1 MKNNN
6 INLDELFSF
15 DLSKLSSHVDISYLD
30 KIKEE
35 YKKELKEKNK
45 IFSTDNLES
54 FILFLFEN
62 IQKVKK
68 EISQLILLYQD
79 FKKQLSHI
87 STDFEKEKIIL
98 EYALRLNPSRK
109 ELSKDKEAF
118 KRWFNEDALQERI
131 KTKIASLHRY
141 ILVCIQRIKSSI
153 LLFTNLNS
161 KENCIA
167 IWDNLELNRR
177 FLQLVQYKHE
187 VLVVHKSLE
196 ALVFIAKKLDMKNHY
211 KLFDENLLHFIY
223 RISLSQKVNTLL
235 QNDAIKFLAYMKLSS
250 FVSVANI
257 RSLDF
262 SMDDNI
268 FVRQKIA
275 KLALQNA
282 HIDDSLI
289 KLIKEII
296 LYDTSS
302 YVRQG
307 LVKKL
312 NIIKTEKLFFLKSY
326 FLFQEK
332 DKSVRALCILQL
344 LEDFEDKSYYED
356 FRALIWEVFTKEE
369 DFFVLKTTI
378 YCIKKLVEKTLLEE
392 KVDENFMEDA
402 IFHLK
407 EFIKSDAN
415 IALKRYA
422 SGVLEFVKIVSSPL
436 LYKTYKD
443 LKIFVST
450 INQGKSKD
458 IPKEFLIIPKDDFYR
473 ILSIIALDDFS
484 LELKENIF
492 NGFTLYRG
500 DRFERKIWRILHEYR
515 NPSTDKRQ
523 AFLHTI
529 GRAFD
534 GTYYFPSA
542 IMGEQAPTKVPG
554 EPYFIP
560 QEEGW
565 RPYLPLMDHFTSIL
579 NQPTLKINPYNI
591 YSSEGITTIESP
603 KSFFKR
609 LKAQFI
615 LIKDFA
621 KIAKLRNWQDN
632 SSKKPSQYIDY
643 MRTLGFNIT
652 FNPYIKEDNSTNRF
666 FSLGIPF
673 LSLTLEEDISNY
685 FVSAYENSLIDLAIF
700 LSCIFGYFFIKHL
713 YLSHKIKKARK
724 KIPLSIGGWGTRG
737 KSGTER
743 LKAALFNSLGYR
755 VFSKTTGNEAMF
767 LHSESFD
774 EMREM
779 FLFRPYDKATIWEQ
793 ANVVI
798 LAQKLKT
805 DIFLWE
811 CMGLTPSYVDVLQ
824 NRWMNDDLSTITN
837 TYPDHEDLQGPAG
850 INIPQVM
857 TNFIPKNSILITSEE
872 IMYPIL
878 KTYANRV
885 DTKTYQVGWLEAG
898 LISSDI
904 LDRFPYEEH
913 PFNIALVL
921 RMAKELGLNED
932 NSLKAMADNIVPD
945 LGVLK
950 VYPPAKINARTLQF
964 TNGMSANERFG
975 ALGNWKRMG
984 FDIIDDEKEPNIFI
998 TVVINNRADRVSRS
1012 RVFASMLI
1020 EDVVADKYLL
1030 IGSNLSGFLN
1040 YLEESWENYKN
1051 KLSFD
1056 TNDKIID
1063 LIAKFRI
1070 IRSSEQLISKLK
1082 IMLESCGINEEL
1094 QKEIIENY
1102 NDLKKLEILLKDYSE
1117 IFKFYTLQKK
1127 EYDEFLDLKKIID
1140 ENSDIEKVTEFFQ
1153 NQMWLWFKNRIV
1165 VVENYHAKG
1174 DEIVQIICDNTPIG
1188 MKNRVIGMQNIKGTG
1203 LDFAYRWVAWDKCYK
1218 ICQDIKNGDGDI
1230 VKKALEQL
1238 AAFKEFG
1245 PLSFELAQESID
1257 IGKKSVST
1265 QSDYYQA
1272 QIQLIQTNLSSAK
1285 NRFLLLN
1292 NDNNDK
1298 IERSKWWYKI
1308 LDIIEAFL
1316 DAGDAVKRRKKSNQ
1330 IYEDL
1335 VAQRISHEKAALELQ
1350 LIVKRQKGGW
1360 LRKDKM

>member
-1 MKNNN
+1 
-6 INLDELFSF
+6 
-15 DLSKLSSHVDISYLD
+15 
-30 KIKEE
+30 
-35 YKKELKEKNK
+35 
-45 IFSTDNLES
+45 
-54 FILFLFEN
+54 
-62 IQKVKK
+62 
-68 EISQLILLYQD
+68 
-79 FKKQLSHI
+79 
-87 STDFEKEKIIL
+87 
-98 EYALRLNPSRK
+98 
-109 ELSKDKEAF
+109 
-118 KRWFNEDALQERI
+118 
-131 KTKIASLHRY
+131 
-141 ILVCIQRIKSSI
+141 
-153 LLFTNLNS
+153 
-161 KENCIA
+161 
-167 IWDNLELNRR
+167 
-177 FLQLVQYKHE
+177 
-187 VLVVHKSLE
+187 
-196 ALVFIAKKLDMKNHY
+196 
-211 KLFDENLLHFIY
+211 
-223 RISLSQKVNTLL
+223 
-235 QNDAIKFLAYMKLSS
+235 
-250 FVSVANI
+250 
-257 RSLDF
+257 
-262 SMDDNI
+262 
-268 FVRQKIA
+268 
-275 KLALQNA
+275 
-282 HIDDSLI
+282 
-289 KLIKEII
+289 
-296 LYDTSS
+296 
-302 YVRQG
+302 
-307 LVKKL
+307 
-312 NIIKTEKLFFLKSY
+312 
-326 FLFQEK
+326 
-332 DKSVRALCILQL
+332 
-344 LEDFEDKSYYED
+344 
-356 FRALIWEVFTKEE
+356 
-369 DFFVLKTTI
+369 
-378 YCIKKLVEKTLLEE
+378 
-392 KVDENFMEDA
+392 
-402 IFHLK
+402 
-407 EFIKSDAN
+407 
-415 IALKRYA
+415 
-422 SGVLEFVKIVSSPL
+422 
-436 LYKTYKD
+436 
-443 LKIFVST
+443 
-450 INQGKSKD
+450 
-458 IPKEFLIIPKDDFYR
+458 
-473 ILSIIALDDFS
+473 
-484 LELKENIF
+484 
-492 NGFTLYRG
+492 
-500 DRFERKIWRILHEYR
+500 
-515 NPSTDKRQ
+515 
-523 AFLHTI
+523 
-529 GRAFD
+529 
-534 GTYYFPSA
+534 
-542 IMGEQAPTKVPG
+542 
-554 EPYFIP
+554 
-560 QEEGW
+560 
-565 RPYLPLMDHFTSIL
+565 
-579 NQPTLKINPYNI
+579 
-591 YSSEGITTIESP
+591 
-603 KSFFKR
+603 
-609 LKAQFI
+609 
-615 LIKDFA
+615 
-621 KIAKLRNWQDN
+621 
-632 SSKKPSQYIDY
+632 
-643 MRTLGFNIT
+643 
-652 FNPYIKEDNSTNRF
+652 
-666 FSLGIPF
+666 
-673 LSLTLEEDISNY
+673 
-685 FVSAYENSLIDLAIF
+685 
-700 LSCIFGYFFIKHL
+700 
-713 YLSHKIKKARK
+713 
-724 KIPLSIGGWGTRG
+724 
-737 KSGTER
+737 
-743 LKAALFNSLGYR
+743 
-755 VFSKTTGNEAMF
+755 
-767 LHSESFD
+767 
-774 EMREM
+774 
-779 FLFRPYDKATIWEQ
+779 
-793 ANVVI
+793 
-798 LAQKLKT
+798 
-805 DIFLWE
+805 
-811 CMGLTPSYVDVLQ
+811 
-824 NRWMNDDLSTITN
+824 MNDDLSTITN

-1082 IMLESCGINEEL
+1082 IMLESCGISEEL

-1316 DAGDAVKRRKKSNQ
+1316 DAGDAVKRRKKSNFSSCASIRKISGGISCMAGASKTILVMSDSHGDRQ
-1330 IYEDL
+1330 IVEEIKNRYFGKVDAIFHNGDSELDSQDSIWDGVYVVNGNCDYFGGYPDQL
-1335 VAQRISHEKAALELQ
+1335 VTNLDDVTIAQTHGHLYGINYGWQRLDYWAQEVDADICLYGHLHVPDAEVRGKTLFLNPGSVSQPRGL
-1350 LIVKRQKGGW
+1350 VKE
-1360 LRKDKM
+1360 